1 MAKKNKSESKREG
14 KNGSKGPKKFTKR
27 LGTDRVYN
35 WVDED
40 PKDAGKPKAR
50 LFLVDRMWPVGVK
63 KERLA
68 LEAWPKELA
77 PSTEL
82 RKRFHGKA
90 VAGKK
95 KARKLSYGEF
105 AKAYR
110 AELDERLDSGEL
122 DDIMPDLK
130 DGLKKAH
137 KKYKKGKKGKKNDKK
152 ALDKRPVK
160 LLFAAKNKEKS
171 HANVLKQW
179 LMENL

>member
-1 MAKKNKSESKREG
+1 MEGVAKKE
-14 KNGSKGPKKFTKR
+14 KKFTKR

-35 WVDED
+35 WVDEH

-50 LFLVDRMWPVGVK
+50 LFLVDRMWPRGIK

-82 RKRFHGKA
+82 RKRFHGKD

-95 KARKLSYGEF
+95 KTRKLSYSEF

-110 AELDERLDSGEL
+110 AELDERLDFGEL
-122 DDIMPDLK
+122 DDILPELK
-130 DGLKKAH
+130 NELKKAQ

-160 LLFAAKNKEKS
+160 LLFAAKDKEKS
-171 HANVLKQW
+171 HANVLQQW
-179 LMENL
+179 LKDNL